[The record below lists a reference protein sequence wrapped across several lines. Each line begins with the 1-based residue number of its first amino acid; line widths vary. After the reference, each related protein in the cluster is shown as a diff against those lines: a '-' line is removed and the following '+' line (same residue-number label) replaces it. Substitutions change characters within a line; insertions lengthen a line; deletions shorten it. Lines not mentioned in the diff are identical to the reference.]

1 MRMLCSL
8 ENLSVGD
15 KTLRADA
22 TTPIS
27 LLNSEFLTQKSY
39 IFSQITALLGW
50 SVAAVLGMLLVY
62 GPHKSV
68 LPEAEEWN
76 QAENVLYGTFHRFLW
91 GLVLA
96 WVTYACHYGAG
107 GLSLFF
113 P

>member
-1 MRMLCSL
+1 M
-8 ENLSVGD
+8 
-15 KTLRADA
+15 
-22 TTPIS
+22 
-27 LLNSEFLTQKSY
+27 LNSEFLTQKSY

-113 P
+113 SLEVRFCVSPPPHSLLTFPAEGNRNT

>member
-1 MRMLCSL
+1 M
-8 ENLSVGD
+8 
-15 KTLRADA
+15 
-22 TTPIS
+22 
-27 LLNSEFLTQKSY
+27 LNSEFLTQKSY

-76 QAENVLYGTFHRFLW
+76 KEENVLYGTFHRFLW

-113 P
+113 SLEEHFCVPPLPHSLLTFPAEGNRNT